1 MKNNK
6 FKNIKDTLM
15 KIPAIKD
22 DVLYRKYGN
31 NIYGLNL
38 GDKIETAVADKLI
51 KARDLGVPFCVMFGN
66 PAIFDGWD
74 PYKNGKWNPPRDY
87 ITTEDIATDDNNREI
102 ERQNVFAF
110 LRGEEVVRNSEKGKE
125 L

>member
-1 MKNNK
+1 MGFVDILMDRSKV
-6 FKNIKDTLM
+6 IKDEILF
-15 KIPAIKD
+15 
-22 DVLYRKYGN
+22 RKYGP
-31 NIYGLNL
+31 NIHDIDLKETIKTGIEDRLIGARELNIPYCVVF
-38 GDKIETAVADKLI
+38 G
-51 KARDLGVPFCVMFGN
+51 GVV
-66 PAIFDGWD
+66 PAGTGWD
-74 PYKNGKWNPPRDY
+74 RYGNGDWNPPRDY